1 MMTTEDI
8 RAFFTRFLEVWAR
21 EDLRAIVGCYADN
34 ARIDSPMFH
43 TVTVRADIEKSFQD
57 LFRAFDDWTF
67 HIDDIVIDR
76 GPEDRAVLF
85 YTSQA
90 THRGDLF
97 GMPGTGRR
105 AEVKSAFL
113 VSFENGCI
121 ASERR
126 LYDFTGLLVQL
137 GVLKAKAV

>member
-1 MMTTEDI
+1 MTSDEI
-8 RAFFTRFLEVWAR
+8 RAFFTRFLDVWAR
-21 EDLRAIVGCYADN
+21 EDLSAIIDCYTEN
-34 ARIDSPMFH
+34 ARIESPMFH
-43 TVTVRADIEKSFQD
+43 AITGRADIEKSFND
-57 LFRAFDDWTF
+57 LFRAFDEWTF
-67 HIDDIVIDR
+67 RIDDIIIDR

-113 VSFENGCI
+113 IRFENGCI

>member
-1 MMTTEDI
+1 MTNEEVRT
-8 RAFFTRFLEVWAR
+8 FFTRFLDVWKQ
-21 EDLRAIVGCYADN
+21 ESLSAILGCYTDD

-43 TVTVRADIEKSFQD
+43 TVTGRAEIEKSFKE
-57 LFRAFDDWTF
+57 LFRAFDDF
-67 HIDDIVIDR
+67 SFRIDDIVVDG

-85 YTSQA
+85 YTSQS

-105 AEVKSAFL
+105 VEISVAFL
-113 VSFENGCI
+113 VRFENGCI
-121 ASERR
+121 ATERR
-126 LYDFTGLLVQL
+126 LYDFTGLLVQI